1 MYKMCKKM
9 FNRCFLFTLTIFAFS
24 TLQAQKAISLEEIW
38 KKNTFS
44 ARSVPGFSFQN
55 DGRHYTRLDANKI
68 VQYDLTTGSS
78 TASLFDPATL
88 NPNLG
93 IDAYQFSA
101 DESKLILATAVEPI
115 YRHSSRASFYVY
127 DRNLKQLSPL
137 FAEGKTMCSLCSRL
151 RRGIL
156 YRVAGEL
163 GCNKIA
169 LGHHRDDIL
178 QTFFLNM
185 FYGGKLKAMPP
196 KLVSDGGDHMVIRP
210 LAYVAEKDLER
221 WAKVRQF
228 PIIPC
233 TLCGSQ
239 DGLQRQVV
247 GEMLREWEKKH
258 PGRIENMFAA
268 MQNVVPSHLMD
279 HTKFD
284 FKNLK
289 STGVSSEDGDKAFD
303 HEEFPM
309 ATLPGMQVVSL

>member
-1 MYKMCKKM
+1 VGVKFRIETQDTYSIVK
-9 FNRCFLFTLTIFAFS
+9 
-24 TLQAQKAISLEEIW
+24 
-38 KKNTFS
+38 
-44 ARSVPGFSFQN
+44 
-55 DGRHYTRLDANKI
+55 DKI
-68 VQYDLTTGSS
+68 
-78 TASLFDPATL
+78 
-88 NPNLG
+88 
-93 IDAYQFSA
+93 
-101 DESKLILATAVEPI
+101 
-115 YRHSSRASFYVY
+115 
-127 DRNLKQLSPL
+127 
-137 FAEGKTMCSLCSRL
+137 AEGKTMCSLCSRL

-185 FYGGKLKAMPP
+185 FFGGKLKAMPP

-221 WAKVRQF
+221 WSKVRQF

-289 STGVSSEDGDKAFD
+289 STGVASDEGDKAFD
-303 HEEFPM
+303 REEFPM

>member
-1 MYKMCKKM
+1 M
-9 FNRCFLFTLTIFAFS
+9 TTIEKD
-24 TLQAQKAISLEEIW
+24 LNKDPKQLKIELENHKLEKRLCRQVGQAIVDYNMIEEGDKIMVCMSGGKDSYAMLDILLMMQQRAPISFELIAVNLDQKQ
-38 KKNTFS
+38 
-44 ARSVPGFSFQN
+44 PGFPADVLPKYLAQVGVKFRIETQDTYSIVKE
-55 DGRHYTRLDANKI
+55 KI
-68 VQYDLTTGSS
+68 
-78 TASLFDPATL
+78 
-88 NPNLG
+88 
-93 IDAYQFSA
+93 
-101 DESKLILATAVEPI
+101 
-115 YRHSSRASFYVY
+115 
-127 DRNLKQLSPL
+127 
-137 FAEGKTMCSLCSRL
+137 AEGKTMCSLCSRL

-247 GEMLREWEKKH
+247 GEMLREWEKKY

-268 MQNVVPSHLMD
+268 LQNVVPSHLMD

-284 FKNLK
+284 FKTLVT
-289 STGVSSEDGDKAFD
+289 TGVASEDGDKAFD